1 MGTIVLITGALIMTY
16 YKGTPLLMTP
26 SSHKPG
32 LQLFLD
38 KSNWVIGGLL
48 LAIRC
53 IFGSAWLIVQLGTM
67 RQYPQV
73 MKAVSSYSLAGTL
86 QCAMIGLIVERDL
99 KAWKL
104 KLNMDLLLI
113 VVTAIFGSIIR
124 TSVHVVCSRMKGPFY
139 VAMFKPFGIVFA
151 TIFGVSFFT
160 NALHYG
166 RTANFTYVK
175 EDHSEQEVLI
185 DPYVIGAIVTG
196 MGYYTVMWGQITEQ
210 DELRKGKNI
219 ESDEKVRL
227 LQEENEV

>member
-1 MGTIVLITGALIMTY
+1 MGAVTVEIFKGPFIREASYSQLQAQKPPLFVFYSTQDRWVL
-16 YKGTPLLMTP
+16 
-26 SSHKPG
+26 
-32 LQLFLD
+32 
-38 KSNWVIGGLL
+38 GGIL
-48 LAIRC
+48 LAASSLSVCVWNNI
-53 IFGSAWLIVQLGTM
+53 QLGTM

-73 MKAVSSYSLAGTL
+73 MKVVSSYSLAGTL

-219 ESDEKVRL
+219 ESDEKVPL

>member
-1 MGTIVLITGALIMTY
+1 
-16 YKGTPLLMTP
+16 
-26 SSHKPG
+26 
-32 LQLFLD
+32 
-38 KSNWVIGGLL
+38 
-48 LAIRC
+48 
-53 IFGSAWLIVQLGTM
+53 M

-73 MKAVSSYSLAGTL
+73 MKVVSSYSLVGTL
-86 QCAMIGLIVERDL
+86 QCAIISLIVERDL

-104 KLNMDLLLI
+104 KLNNDLLLI

-139 VAMFKPFGIVFA
+139 VAMFKPFGIVIA

-166 RTANFTYVK
+166 
-175 EDHSEQEVLI
+175 S
-185 DPYVIGAIVTG
+185 VIGAIVTG

-219 ESDEKVRL
+219 ESDEKVPL